1 MMILILNDITTVEKL
16 SAIRAEILLE
26 NLRLRRRMEQVG
38 YNPVMYSETILN
50 NERSLEIIREQI
62 QAILN

>member
-1 MMILILNDITTVEKL
+1 MILILSGITTVDKL

-26 NLRLRRRMEQVG
+26 NLRLRHRMEQVG

-62 QAILN
+62 QLILN